1 MADMSVLS
9 LNIYTQLCYIHSKRV
24 NVDTLPLTYLHQN
37 SVSAVR
43 FVLNVGT
50 HIHSGN
56 IIILDV
62 KMSDNSDLR

>member
-37 SVSAVR
+37 SVSSVR

-50 HIHSGN
+50 HILYLSTYVCHTAN
-56 IIILDV
+56 
-62 KMSDNSDLR
+62 R